1 LSDCVRMLAGT
12 IQKVKTYRQSGYDQ
26 MKIAANEI
34 AENLQCSTEFP
45 AKTEVRARRKK
56 RQFDYEET
64 DEPLTEENKFKV
76 NFFIYILDITVNSL
90 NERFTLLE
98 THNKNVQFLY
108 DILKLKDINDKTLE
122 YYCTNF
128 QSVLSVEN
136 ESDIS
141 ANDLQEEL
149 GDVSRMLPYSIKP
162 LDVLNYLCQNNL
174 TTLYPNT
181 IVALRILLTL
191 PASVASGERSFSKLK
206 LIKHYLRSTI
216 SQRKLTNLSL
226 ISTESILAA
235 TLDYTSLIDEFAKV
249 KVRRVKL

>member
-1 LSDCVRMLAGT
+1 MPPMFSAKHKTYEDSSVFFIYFFCEFLVFKCIFVAVTVNLSDCVRMLAGT

-26 MKIAANEI
+26 LKIAANEI

-76 NFFIYILDITVNSL
+76 NFFIYILDITLNSL

-122 YYCTNF
+122 YYCTNY
-128 QSVLSVEN
+128 QVKEN
-136 ESDIS
+136 LQIS
-141 ANDLQEEL
+141 
-149 GDVSRMLPYSIKP
+149 
-162 LDVLNYLCQNNL
+162 
-174 TTLYPNT
+174 
-181 IVALRILLTL
+181 
-191 PASVASGERSFSKLK
+191 
-206 LIKHYLRSTI
+206 H
-216 SQRKLTNLSL
+216 
-226 ISTESILAA
+226 
-235 TLDYTSLIDEFAKV
+235 
-249 KVRRVKL
+249 